1 MFKKGN
7 KPHNTKG
14 DNATSIRK
22 DTAGRLYH
30 YTKLADSVWVLTHRL
45 MWEQANGPIPAKH
58 IVRFIDGNTMNLELS
73 NLECIPMNKNMTRNS
88 IQRFPMELQQ
98 VMKLKSKLNK
108 TINNGKKRNERS

>member
-1 MFKKGN
+1 
-7 KPHNTKG
+7 
-14 DNATSIRK
+14 
-22 DTAGRLYH
+22 
-30 YTKLADSVWVLTHRL
+30 LT
-45 MWEQANGPIPAKH
+45 WEQANGPIPAKH